1 MCNHRVSCSVY
12 KNKILI
18 NKYCKNIYK
27 KIFRWWILYRCFIST
42 FVLINLWL
50 YLIHL
55 LERKCL
61 NPIFRIYLLFTA
73 VKNKHKSDKIC
84 IIIRLIS
91 LQKYLQCMQMPA
103 RTPWHLQRKFC
114 KHSWQTRVEAKWWP
128 KCSGVQGPYPQGG
141 IHLDSPRTIL
151 RPGESRWLC
160 MCKHQ
165 DSGALTTSK

>member
-1 MCNHRVSCSVY
+1 MCFQFPVLYIRIRFWLIYIV
-12 KNKILI
+12 KIYIRKFLGDEFYI
-18 NKYCKNIYK
+18 DV
-27 KIFRWWILYRCFIST
+27 LIST

-55 LERKCL
+55 LEKKCL
-61 NPIFRIYLLFTA
+61 NPIFRIYLLLTA

-151 RPGESRWLC
+151 GPGESRWLC

-165 DSGALTTSK
+165 DSVVYV